1 MNSFSFKRINF
12 LKKKNSAALKTRN
25 TGPSSDKNGK
35 FEQIKKLITSPFF
48 LLIIYTLII
57 SYFISYVPSKSLPRL
72 EVGQIALQDIM
83 SPFTIT
89 IEDKETTEKRR
100 QEAEEAVLPVY
111 TLNKNVTLNTE
122 EKIREFFAFGR
133 EYLQQKP
140 NQQSKAAFRQ
150 LIQQKFA
157 IDLSLQD
164 ITTLFQLG
172 FPSHLEDLLV
182 NLISKVSAQGIIA
195 IKNLFIRREPE
206 RGFNLIVGDQEKFT
220 TVDQILDIQEAKDRI
235 KVEIKS
241 LEIGAKEQG
250 ILEKLSHLFILP
262 NLTFDKMTTDARRIQ
277 ARENI
282 SPVFYTIK
290 KGQVIIR
297 KGDEVTEKT
306 VKQINLINQNL
317 RKQSGWIINFFGT
330 ILLFTLLLIILWYYL
345 KSISRK
351 EATLRLFNLMGVT
364 LVLSII
370 IYKGSVFLADVLSS
384 NASLPFLQ
392 DTKNYYYAIPIQF
405 GVLLF
410 AFLTRIHTS
419 LVFTVFNSLMIG
431 YFFKFNFDL
440 VLLALLAGFAAI
452 YGIKYYGRQSRIN
465 VFKSGLALIIP
476 INLLVIVIL
485 HLAKESLSSL
495 STVAF
500 QLLMGVIGGLLSAI
514 LAYLL
519 LPIFESIFQIVT
531 PARLLELSNSDLPI
545 FRQMALEAPGTYHHS
560 LLVATLAEK
569 AAEALQLD
577 PMLVKT
583 GALYHDI
590 GKIKMPEYFIE
601 NRNRGLDLHRDLKPS
616 MSTLVIIN
624 HIKEGIELAKKLK
637 LPFKIREIIEQHHG
651 ASLVKYFYEKAKEEY
666 DPEMH
671 KIDEESY
678 RYPSPPPKSK
688 EAALIM
694 LADSVEAASRS
705 LRNPTR
711 SNLKN
716 VIEDILNYYLQ
727 DGQLDGS
734 GFSIKELKII
744 ADSFLE
750 TLNTIYH
757 HRIDYP
763 GFNFERKS
771 TPQPPAKAKKTNK
784 KTKPQ
789 KTNKKKHD

>member
-1 MNSFSFKRINF
+1 MNSLNFKTINF
-12 LKKKNSAALKTRN
+12 FKKKNGPALKTRE
-25 TGPSSDKNGK
+25 TASSSEKKGK
-35 FEQIKKLITSPFF
+35 FESIKKIVTSPFF
-48 LLIIYTLII
+48 LLIIYALTI
-57 SYFISYVPSKSLPRL
+57 SYFISYVPSKSLPQL
-72 EVGQIALQDIM
+72 EVGQIAPQDIM

-89 IEDKETTEKRR
+89 IEDKETTEQRR
-100 QEAEEAVLPVY
+100 LEAEEAVLPVY
-111 TLNKNVTLNTE
+111 TLDKNVILNTE

-133 EYLQQKP
+133 EYRQQKAS
-140 NQQSKAAFRQ
+140 QQSRAEFQQ
-150 LIQQKFA
+150 LVEQKFA
-157 IDLSLQD
+157 IDLSVED
-164 ITTLFQLG
+164 ISTLFQLG
-172 FPSHLEDLLV
+172 FPPHLEDLLV
-182 NLISKVSAQGIIA
+182 NLISKVSSQGIMA
-195 IKNLFIRREPE
+195 TKNLFIRREPE
-206 RGFNLIVGDQEKFT
+206 RGFNLIIGNQEKFT
-220 TVDQILDIQEAKDRI
+220 SVDQILDIQEAKE
-235 KVEIKS
+235 KVKEEIQS
-241 LEIGAKEQG
+241 LEIGTKEKR
-250 ILEKLSHLFILP
+250 ILEKLSYLFILP
-262 NLTFDKMTTDARRIQ
+262 NLTFDKMTTDERRFQ

-297 KGDEVTEKT
+297 KGDEVTDKT

-317 RKQSGWIINFFGT
+317 KQQSGWLINFLGT

-345 KSISRK
+345 KSISK
-351 EATLRLFNLMGVT
+351 KGDTLRFFNLMGLT

-370 IYKGSVFLADVLSS
+370 VYKGSVFLADILSS
-384 NASLPFLQ
+384 NTSLAFMQ
-392 DTKNYYYAIPIQF
+392 QTENYYYAIPIQF

-410 AFLTRIHTS
+410 AFLTRIHIS

-452 YGIKYYGRQSRIN
+452 YGIKYYGRQSRVN

-476 INLLVIVIL
+476 INMLVIIIL
-485 HLAKESLSSL
+485 HLAKESLSSW
-495 STVAF
+495 TTIAF
-500 QLLMGVIGGLLSAI
+500 QLLMGIIGGLLSAI
-514 LAYLL
+514 IAYLL

-545 FRQMALEAPGTYHHS
+545 FRQMAIEAPGTYHHS
-560 LLVATLAEK
+560 LIVATLAEK

-577 PMLVKT
+577 PILVKT

-601 NRNRGLDLHRDLKPS
+601 NRNRGLDLHQDLKPS

-624 HIKEGIELAKKLK
+624 HIKEGIEQAKKLK
-637 LPFKIREIIEQHHG
+637 LPYKIREIIEQHHG
-651 ASLVKYFYEKAKEEY
+651 GSLVKYFYEKAKEEY

-671 KIDEESY
+671 RIEEESY
-678 RYPSPPPKSK
+678 RYPSPPPQSK

-705 LRNPTR
+705 LRKPTR

-716 VIEDILNYYLQ
+716 VIEDIINYYLQ
-727 DGQLDGS
+727 DGQLDDS

-750 TLNTIYH
+750 TLHTIYH
-757 HRIDYP
+757 HRVDYP
-763 GFNFERKS
+763 GFNFERKP
-771 TPQPPAKAKKTNK
+771 TPQSPPKGKKNKDKLKSQVTKNK
-784 KTKPQ
+784 KT
-789 KTNKKKHD
+789 

>member
-1 MNSFSFKRINF
+1 MNSLNFKTINF
-12 LKKKNSAALKTRN
+12 FKKKNGPALKTRE
-25 TGPSSDKNGK
+25 TASSSEKKGK
-35 FEQIKKLITSPFF
+35 FESIKKIVTSPFF
-48 LLIIYTLII
+48 LLIIYALTI
-57 SYFISYVPSKSLPRL
+57 SYFISYVPSKSLPQL
-72 EVGQIALQDIM
+72 EVGQIAPQDIM

-89 IEDKETTEKRR
+89 IEDKETTEQRR
-100 QEAEEAVLPVY
+100 LEAEEAVLPVY
-111 TLNKNVTLNTE
+111 TLDKNVILNTE

-133 EYLQQKP
+133 EYRQQKAS
-140 NQQSKAAFRQ
+140 QQSRAEFQQ
-150 LIQQKFA
+150 LVEQKFA
-157 IDLSLQD
+157 IDLSVED
-164 ITTLFQLG
+164 ISTLFQLG
-172 FPSHLEDLLV
+172 FPPHLEDLLV
-182 NLISKVSAQGIIA
+182 NLISKVSSQGIMA
-195 IKNLFIRREPE
+195 TKNLFIRREPE
-206 RGFNLIVGDQEKFT
+206 RGFNLIIGNQEKFT
-220 TVDQILDIQEAKDRI
+220 SVDQILDIQEAKE
-235 KVEIKS
+235 KVKEEIQS
-241 LEIGAKEQG
+241 LEIGTKEKR
-250 ILEKLSHLFILP
+250 ILEKLSYLFILP
-262 NLTFDKMTTDARRIQ
+262 NLTFDKMTTDERRFQ

-297 KGDEVTEKT
+297 KGDEVTDKT

-317 RKQSGWIINFFGT
+317 KQQSGWLINFLGT

-345 KSISRK
+345 KSISK
-351 EATLRLFNLMGVT
+351 KGDTLRFFNLMGLT

-370 IYKGSVFLADVLSS
+370 VYKGSVFLADILSS
-384 NASLPFLQ
+384 NTSLAFMQ
-392 DTKNYYYAIPIQF
+392 QTENYYYAIPIQF

-410 AFLTRIHTS
+410 AFLTRIHIS

-452 YGIKYYGRQSRIN
+452 YGIKYYGRQSRVN

-476 INLLVIVIL
+476 INILVIIIL
-485 HLAKESLSSL
+485 HLAKESLSSW
-495 STVAF
+495 TTIAF
-500 QLLMGVIGGLLSAI
+500 QLLMGIIGGLLSAI
-514 LAYLL
+514 IAYLL

-545 FRQMALEAPGTYHHS
+545 FRQMAIEAPGTYHHS
-560 LLVATLAEK
+560 LIVATLAEK

-577 PMLVKT
+577 PILVKT

-601 NRNRGLDLHRDLKPS
+601 NRNRGLDLHQDLKPS

-624 HIKEGIELAKKLK
+624 HIKEGIEQAKKLK
-637 LPFKIREIIEQHHG
+637 LPYKIREIIEQHHG
-651 ASLVKYFYEKAKEEY
+651 GSLVKYFYEKAKEEY

-671 KIDEESY
+671 RIEEESY
-678 RYPSPPPKSK
+678 RYPSPPPQSK

-705 LRNPTR
+705 LRKPTR

-716 VIEDILNYYLQ
+716 VIEDIINYYLQ
-727 DGQLDGS
+727 DGQLDDS

-750 TLNTIYH
+750 TLHTIYH
-757 HRIDYP
+757 HRVDYP
-763 GFNFERKS
+763 GFNFERKP
-771 TPQPPAKAKKTNK
+771 TPQSPPKGKKNKDKPKPQVAKNK
-784 KTKPQ
+784 KT
-789 KTNKKKHD
+789 